1 MTQKTTGVLA
11 GGGLLLATIF
21 WGGGFVAVKDS
32 LDVVPPI
39 YMMALR
45 FTVAS
50 FVLSAVF
57 FKQLAGLNRKVIL
70 HGAILSLFLFAAY
83 AFQTIGCLYTTA
95 GKNAFLTTIYV
106 ILVPLLT
113 WVFSRRNPGGRVFAA
128 ALLAVIGIGLLSLED
143 DLSMNTGDVLTL
155 VCGFWYAVHIV
166 FIAKYTQTENPIT
179 LTVLQIIFTALLS
192 WAFAPFYDGAF
203 PVAAVTTL
211 RPVLS
216 LLYLAIFSTSIAF
229 LLQNVC
235 QKYTRASTAAL
246 LLSMES
252 VFGALASAIFLGE
265 VMSLRMFWGCALL
278 FAAIVLAELKPAK
291 QRSP

>member
-57 FKQLAGLNRKVIL
+57 FKQLVGLNRRVIL
-70 HGAILSLFLFAAY
+70 HGAILSFFLFAAY

-106 ILVPLLT
+106 ILVPMLT
-113 WVFSRRNPGGRVFAA
+113 WVFSRRSPGGRVFSA

-143 DLSMNTGDVLTL
+143 DLSMNIGDVLTL
-155 VCGFWYAVHIV
+155 VCGFWYALQIV
-166 FIAKYTQTENPIT
+166 FIAKYTRTENPIT

-265 VMSLRMFWGCALL
+265 VMSPRMFLGCVLL
-278 FAAIVLAELKPAK
+278 FAAIVLAELKK
-291 QRSP
+291 R